1 MTTADRKSF
10 WAWCME
16 SEEPTDA
23 ERTEFARHLSERFG
37 TSVTAKPVPK
47 VEDAE
52 LRVPRIQLPDSV
64 SQWCS
69 TSGLR

>member
-1 MTTADRKSF
+1 MATADRKSF

-23 ERTEFARHLSERFG
+23 ERTEFARNISERFG

-47 VEDAE
+47 V
-52 LRVPRIQLPDSV
+52 
-64 SQWCS
+64 
-69 TSGLR
+69 